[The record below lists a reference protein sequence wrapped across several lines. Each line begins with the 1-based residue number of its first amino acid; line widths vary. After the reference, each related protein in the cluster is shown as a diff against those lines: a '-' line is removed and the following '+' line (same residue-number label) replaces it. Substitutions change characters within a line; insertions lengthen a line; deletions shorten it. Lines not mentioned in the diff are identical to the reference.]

1 MRSEIGKTSRF
12 NSTYDSS
19 KIAEVSSLFLTWI
32 MSLLSCS
39 EPAMRKASDRASC
52 GKLKLP

>member
-1 MRSEIGKTSRF
+1 MRSEIGKTRCF
-12 NSTYDSS
+12 NSAYDSS
-19 KIAEVSSLFLTWI
+19 KIAEVSSLVLTWI
-32 MSLLSCS
+32 PSLLSCS